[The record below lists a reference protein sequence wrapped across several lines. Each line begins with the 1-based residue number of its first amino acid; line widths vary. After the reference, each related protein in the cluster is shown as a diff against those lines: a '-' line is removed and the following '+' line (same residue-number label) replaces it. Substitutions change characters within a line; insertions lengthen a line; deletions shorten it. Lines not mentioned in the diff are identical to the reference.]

1 MDCRIQWEGD
11 TDGRTVQYG
20 GKLGFKRAEDS
31 GKVYLVREMRLIL
44 SFKCIVFVTDNLPL
58 LIMVSVGM

>member
-1 MDCRIQWEGD
+1 MGVEL
-11 TDGRTVQYG
+11 YG

-44 SFKCIVFVTDNLPL
+44 SFKFVTDNLPL
-58 LIMVSVGM
+58 LYTVSVGM